1 MSSISGFLSVFKG
14 GARPNR
20 YRVTVPLIG
29 GNLDLF
35 CKAASF
41 PGTNIGTCE
50 VPYMGRIV
58 KVAGDRTF
66 DEWTITVIND
76 IDFTERKDV
85 CAWGARLNS
94 HDGNVSSGPGT
105 EFTDIHVQQMSRQ
118 GKDGPSATLHYAFPV
133 SIGEITLG
141 WDQNDQ
147 VEEYEITFA
156 YNYWT
161 GQGAEG

>member
-1 MSSISGFLSVFKG
+1 MSSISGFIGNFSG

-20 YRVTVPLIG
+20 YKVTLSKAG
-29 GNLDLF
+29 DKLDLF
-35 CKAASF
+35 CKAASL

-66 DEWTITVIND
+66 DDWTITVIND
-76 IDFTERKDV
+76 IGFAERIKSCEWNADIN
-85 CAWGARLNS
+85 LHN
-94 HDGNVSSGPGT
+94 GNTGSGGLDY
-105 EFTDIHVQQMSRQ
+105 FD
-118 GKDGPSATLHYAFPV
+118 SATVIQLGRDGAELATVTIMYVFPISV
-133 SIGEITLG
+133 GEITLG

-147 VEEYEITFA
+147 VEEYELTLA

-161 GQGAEG
+161 GTGAT